1 MGSFPATPVLP
12 WGGVSLLEA
21 SFVVWLMGG
30 TCGGCRRWL
39 CLSPLCLLP
48 TTITPVQMILQLLAL
63 AQPCPAVGGAACARE
78 VSVSRLAGL
87 AAQYGTAGLT
97 ELVSAEPEDKGW
109 VFPKALRV
117 EQDSHAA
124 GACGPLSGGSV
135 SSPRFTHDVH
145 HRLSSRV
152 TGALSVLPREGMAA
166 RLRDHQEVS
175 PFS

>member
-1 MGSFPATPVLP
+1 MEAA
-12 WGGVSLLEA
+12 GG
-21 SFVVWLMGG
+21 G
-30 TCGGCRRWL
+30 
-39 CLSPLCLLP
+39 SPLCLLP

-117 EQDSHAA
+117 EQDSRAA
-124 GACGPLSGGSV
+124 GACGPPSGGSV

-152 TGALSVLPREGMAA
+152 TGALSVLPDEKGWLPASGTTRRFLLSAKC
-166 RLRDHQEVS
+166 S
-175 PFS
+175 PSTNRNPLLC